1 MSYLS
6 GMLAVEQVTL
16 EMASREKAG
25 ALRELVELVPEI
37 RREPAQLET
46 FVEAL
51 LERERL
57 HTTGIG
63 DGIAL
68 PHTRNP
74 LGGLLK
80 RPLLVFGRH
89 PKGIPFAALDNKPVQ
104 IFFLLAAPSLTEH
117 LKMLA
122 VLSRVLRDQALRNA
136 LLNVKMGAEVVKA
149 LAEAEQRGG
158 TR

>member
-6 GMLAVEQVTL
+6 GMLTVGQVTL
-16 EMASREKAG
+16 EMQSREKAG
-25 ALRELVELVPEI
+25 ALRELAALVPEI
-37 RREPAQLET
+37 RREPAQLDP

-74 LGGLLK
+74 LGGILK
-80 RPLLVFGRH
+80 KPLLVFGRH
-89 PKGIPFAALDNKPVQ
+89 PKGIPFASVDNKPVQ
-104 IFFLLAAPSLTEH
+104 LFFLLAAPSLTEH

-122 VLSRVLRDQALRNA
+122 TLSRVLRDVNLRA
-136 LLNVKMGAEVVKA
+136 SLSSVKKAPEVLQA
-149 LAEAEQRGG
+149 LAEAEQKLFR
-158 TR
+158 